1 MNDAD
6 RKRQLA
12 HIDAALA
19 EADKAHT
26 PEELADAAHALQRE
40 LDDARTPAQA
50 TLLLRP
56 ANG

>member
-1 MNDAD
+1 MNEQ
-6 RKRQLA
+6 KRLSTLA

-56 ANG
+56 IA

>member
-1 MNDAD
+1 MTEQE
-6 RKRQLA
+6 RLQRLA
-12 HIDAALA
+12 HIGAAIA

-50 TLLLRP
+50 SLLLRLG
-56 ANG
+56 A